1 MLDICV
7 FMLLIYS
14 TASPVDNYEREQT
27 INLLAFFSIR
37 NFVRDIREARNFWA
51 VSNAV
56 RHPLSTPLD
65 YYTNYEDEMKK

>member
-51 VSNAV
+51 VSNV
-56 RHPLSTPLD
+56 V
-65 YYTNYEDEMKK
+65 